1 MPLDIESQHGLALIK
16 VNYDMPY
23 TAIPDSMNQAFSL
36 LALAAALAWPTNAR
50 ADDAPPVTLD
60 PYGDLRHRIEVV
72 DQDGLP
78 EDAFASTL
86 RIRAGFRLGEW
97 HGFSLQVEGEAVAR
111 IGPEDY
117 NDTVNGK
124 VAFPVVADPSS
135 VQLNQA
141 FLRWRPHEAVEL
153 AAGRRAVNLD
163 NQRWIGSVDWRQND
177 QTLDLAQVTL
187 RPLKGLTMD
196 YFNAWRVDRIFGQ
209 DSPQGVFRDTD
220 INAVRV
226 AHTGSPVGTV
236 SAYGY
241 WLDIPSAPAS
251 SSRTLGVRM
260 VGEQTVGKGMRVL
273 YAAEFARQ
281 SDLGANPARFDLD
294 YLLLEP
300 GLALGGW
307 TVKAGL
313 ERLEG
318 NGTAAL
324 QTPLATLHAFNG
336 WADKFLVTPPAGL
349 RDLYGEVGYKFA
361 GGALKGLTLRAIVH
375 DFGATQTDQAYG
387 QELNL
392 LAVYPIRPNLTL
404 LAKFAHY
411 EAETFAIDT
420 TKGWLSL
427 QYSF

>member
-1 MPLDIESQHGLALIK
+1 LTK
-16 VNYDMPY
+16 VNYPMANP
-23 TAIPDSMNQAFSL
+23 AIRDGMNQATSL
-36 LALAAALAWPTNAR
+36 LALVAMLALPAAAHAE
-50 ADDAPPVTLD
+50 DAPPLTLD

-97 HGFSLQVEGEAVAR
+97 KGFSLQVEGEAVAR

-124 VAFPVVADPSS
+124 IAFPVVADPSS

-177 QTLDLAQVTL
+177 QTLDLAQITL
-187 RPLKGLTMD
+187 RPAKGVTVD

-226 AHTGSPVGTV
+226 AHAGSPVGTV

-241 WLDIPSAPAS
+241 WLDLPSAPAS
-251 SSRTLGVRM
+251 SSRTLGVRL
-260 VGEQTVGKGMRVL
+260 VGEQTVGTGIRVL

-300 GLALGGW
+300 GLAVGGW

-336 WADKFLVTPPAGL
+336 WADKFLVTPPGGL
-349 RDLYGEVGYKFA
+349 RDLYGEIGYKFS
-361 GGALKGLTLRAIVH
+361 GGALKGLQLRAIAH
-375 DFGATQTDQAYG
+375 DFGATKTDLAYG

-392 LAVYPIRPNLTL
+392 LAVYPIRKNLTL

-411 EAETFAIDT
+411 DADRFAVDT

>member
-1 MPLDIESQHGLALIK
+1 MQ
-16 VNYDMPY
+16 VNYDGSSKRHSDCM
-23 TAIPDSMNQAFSL
+23 DQAKPVL
-36 LALAAALAWPTNAR
+36 LALVAALA
-50 ADDAPPVTLD
+50 APSAAQAQEAQPPLTLD
-60 PYGDLRHRIEVV
+60 PYADLRYRIEVV
-72 DQDGLP
+72 DQEGLP
-78 EDAFASTL
+78 EDAAASTL
-86 RIRAGFRLGEW
+86 RIRAGFKLGEW

-117 NDTVNGK
+117 NDTINGK
-124 VAFPVVADPSS
+124 TAFPVVADPSS
-135 VQLNQA
+135 AQLNQA
-141 FLRWRPHEAVEL
+141 FLRWRPDEAIEL

-187 RPLKGLTMD
+187 RPAKGVSVD
-196 YFNAWRVDRIFGQ
+196 YFHAWRVDRIFGQ

-220 INAVRV
+220 INALRI
-226 AHTGSPVGTV
+226 AHANSPVGTL

-241 WLDIPSAPAS
+241 WVDIPSAPAS
-251 SSRTLGVRM
+251 SSRTLGARL
-260 VGEQTVGKGMRVL
+260 VGEQTVGKGLRLL

-281 SDLGANPARFDLD
+281 SDLGTNPARFDLD
-294 YLLLEP
+294 YLLIEP
-300 GLALGGW
+300 GVAVGGW
-307 TVKAGL
+307 TARAGL

-318 NGTAAL
+318 NGTAAV

-361 GGALKGLTLRAIVH
+361 GGPLKGLTLRAIVH
-375 DFGATQTDQAYG
+375 DFGATQTSQAYG
-387 QELNL
+387 QELNV
-392 LAVYPIRPNLTL
+392 LAVYPIRKDLIL
-404 LAKFAHY
+404 LGKFAHY
-411 EAETFAIDT
+411 EAESFAVDT